1 MMWKKKNDKQPS
13 QETERSKCWPGL
25 VVFNP
30 KQFAKLKKKKKNLK
44 VSSNDEVIKI
54 IRYLWKLFFF

>member
-30 KQFAKLKKKKKNLK
+30 KQFAKLKKKKKKFKSVFKWWSYKN
-44 VSSNDEVIKI
+44 
-54 IRYLWKLFFF
+54 Y